1 MLVAGLRFQDDRA
14 VIFDACT
21 HQFLTAKYLSG
32 ITMARSRI
40 FIADDHRLVIEAF
53 QKLLE
58 SHYDVVG
65 TAIDG
70 LSLLQA
76 APPLKPHV
84 VLIDLA
90 MPLLNG
96 LNAGRQLKSMMP
108 AVKLVFVTM
117 NEDPEIAREAM
128 REGASGYLLKSS
140 AQEELFQAIRL
151 ALKGGSYVTPRIAKG
166 MEEAFIRDPEAK
178 RTGKTLTQR
187 QREVIQLLAEGK
199 SMKQAADVLNVTART
214 IAFHKY
220 RVMETLGVKNTA
232 SLIQFAIYNHIV
244 IG

>member
-1 MLVAGLRFQDDRA
+1 MV
-14 VIFDACT
+14 
-21 HQFLTAKYLSG
+21 
-32 ITMARSRI
+32 RSKI
-40 FIADDHRLVIEAF
+40 FIADDHELVIEAF
-53 QKLLE
+53 KKLLE
-58 SHYDVVG
+58 SDFDVVG
-65 TAIDG
+65 TATDG

-76 APPLKPHV
+76 APRLKPDV

-96 LNAGRQLKSMMP
+96 LEAGRQLKSMMP

-117 NEDPEIAREAM
+117 NEDPDIAREAM
-128 REGASGYLLKSS
+128 RKGASGYLLKSS
-140 AQEELFQAIRL
+140 GREELFQAIRL
-151 ALKGGSYVTPRIAKG
+151 ALKGSSYISARIAKG
-166 MEEAFIRDPEAK
+166 MEEAFIRDPKAGDA
-178 RTGKTLTQR
+178 GKTLTSR

-199 SMKQAADVLNVTART
+199 SMKEAADVLKITVRT

-220 RVMETLGVKNTA
+220 KVMETLGVKNTA